1 MKFINKKIWKQLFE
15 TALRKQ
21 QWVASFEEHPISL
34 LIRNLVKLK
43 SSLVNKLSKA
53 RLKFIIVIV

>member
-15 TALRKQ
+15 TALQKQ
-21 QWVASFEEHPISL
+21 QWLVPFVEDHIT
-34 LIRNLVKLK
+34 LVKRKLVKSK
-43 SSLVNKLSKA
+43 SSLLHKPSKD